1 MTSREQRLFVR
12 RTLIVVLVLLA
23 VGIGQLW
30 FASFLSPPTASGDD
44 SDSNAECLET
54 SLGYCSETA
63 LSVEGE
69 GATASGYIGYSGD
82 QEVPQRCLL
91 PGTPC
96 TATDDPEV
104 AGQSSGA
111 WLPAALKMQ

>member
-30 FASFLSPPTASGDD
+30 FASFLSPPTASGDN
-44 SDSNAECLET
+44 SNSHGECFET

-63 LSVEGE
+63 SSVEVG
-69 GATASGYIGYSGD
+69 GATGSGNIGYS
-82 QEVPQRCLL
+82 VTRKYPN
-91 PGTPC
+91 
-96 TATDDPEV
+96 
-104 AGQSSGA
+104 GA
-111 WLPAALKMQ
+111 CCPAYPAR